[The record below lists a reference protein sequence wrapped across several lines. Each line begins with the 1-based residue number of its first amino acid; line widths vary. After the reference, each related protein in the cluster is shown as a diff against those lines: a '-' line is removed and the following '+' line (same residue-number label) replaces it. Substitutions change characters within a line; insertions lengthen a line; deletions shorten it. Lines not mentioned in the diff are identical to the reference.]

1 MTCECD
7 GYTIMVVHTTRKD
20 MPMKKRILVAWIGH
34 NDLLGLAGDLPKSR
48 QKAVLDCINKPLPA
62 RKQNGPIRTL
72 VQQEPFDE
80 VHLLSNGQE
89 KSITSQFAK
98 WLGVAAV
105 VHDVAV
111 ENPIDYSEIFTAAE
125 LILAKITE
133 GRPSV
138 ELCIHLSPGT
148 PAMTAIWVLLGKS
161 RYPATFF
168 QSYAGRALETT
179 IPFDLVVDYVPDL
192 LRRPDENLQHL
203 AAQSPQEVEGFEAI
217 IGQSQAIRLAV
228 GRAQKAAI
236 RDVPVLVLGETG
248 TGKELFARAIHA
260 ASHRKDGPFVAIN
273 CAAMPKDLLE
283 SELFGHAKGA
293 FTGADKPRA
302 GAFETADGGT
312 LFLDE
317 FGECGPEMQAKL
329 LRALQPPLG
338 KGPCHRVFQRLGES
352 KERIS
357 NVRVVAATNRD
368 LVADIRANRF
378 REDLYYRL
386 AVISLKL
393 PPLRE
398 RRSDVPIL
406 AKSLLDQINKEFA
419 ETEPGYEPRQLSRTA
434 LAYVKRHPWN
444 GNVRQLH
451 SALVQAAVMC
461 QGIEIKPRDLAASAA
476 EQGVSRQSELHNV
489 AIGDGFS
496 IKEHLEGIQ
505 KQILIRAMDEA
516 DGVLVKAA
524 RLLGIANYQSLDS
537 QLSRLGIDKSQWKR
551 RSRRSV

>member
-1 MTCECD
+1 MS
-7 GYTIMVVHTTRKD
+7 RK
-20 MPMKKRILVAWIGH
+20 RRLVSWIGH
-34 NDLLGLAGDLPKSR
+34 NDLLGLAADLPKSR
-48 QKAVLDCINKPLPA
+48 QAVVLDRINRALPA

-80 VHLLSNGQE
+80 IHLLSNGHDS
-89 KSITSQFAK
+89 SITREFVK
-98 WLGVAAV
+98 WLGVPAV
-105 VHDVAV
+105 VHDVTV
-111 ENPIDYSEIFTAAE
+111 ENPTDYSAIFTAAE
-125 LILAKITE
+125 ATLAKITA
-133 GRPSV
+133 GKSST

-161 RYPATFF
+161 RYPAKFF
-168 QSYAGRALETT
+168 QSYDGRASEST
-179 IPFDLVVDYVPDL
+179 IPFDLVVDYVPEL
-192 LRRPDENLQHL
+192 LRGPDHSLQHL
-203 AAQSPQEVEGFEAI
+203 ASQSPQDVEGFESI

-236 RDVPVLVLGETG
+236 RDVPVLILGETG
-248 TGKELFARAIHA
+248 TGKEMFARAIHA
-260 ASHRKDGPFVAIN
+260 ASHRKDGPFVPIN

-293 FTGADKPRA
+293 FTGADKPRV

-317 FGECGPEMQAKL
+317 FGECASEMQAKL
-329 LRALQPPLG
+329 LRALQPPPG
-338 KGPCHRVFQRLGES
+338 SGPCHRVFQRLGES
-352 KERIS
+352 RERSS
-357 NVRVVAATNRD
+357 NVRVVAATNSD
-368 LVADIRANRF
+368 LVAEIRANRF

-406 AKSLLDQINKEFA
+406 AKVLLDQINHEFA

-461 QGIEIKPRDLAASAA
+461 EGTEIKPRDLAASAA
-476 EQGVSRQSELHNV
+476 EQGTTEQSGAHNV
-489 AIGDGFS
+489 AIGDDFS
-496 IKEHLEGIQ
+496 IKQHLDGIQ
-505 KQILIRAMDEA
+505 KQFLIRAMDEA
-516 DGVLVKAA
+516 EGVLVKAA
-524 RLLGIANYQSLDS
+524 RLLGIANYQALDS
-537 QLSRLGIDKSQWKR
+537 QLARLGIDKSQWKR
-551 RSRRSV
+551 

>member
-1 MTCECD
+1 MATNR
-7 GYTIMVVHTTRKD
+7 V
-20 MPMKKRILVAWIGH
+20 LVAWVGH
-34 NDLLGLAGDLPKSR
+34 NDLLGLSADLP
-48 QKAVLDCINKPLPA
+48 QKQQAALLERINRSLPA
-62 RKQNGPIRTL
+62 RKQNGPIQTL

-80 VHLLSNGQE
+80 VHLLSNGH
-89 KSITSQFAK
+89 STSTTKAFVK
-98 WLGVAAV
+98 WLGVAAT

-111 ENPIDYSEIFTAAE
+111 DNPTDYSAIFAAAE
-125 LILAKITE
+125 TTLAGITA
-133 GRPSV
+133 GRSST

-161 RYPATFF
+161 RYPATFY
-168 QSYAGRALETT
+168 QSYDGRAWETT
-179 IPFDLVVDYVPDL
+179 IPFDLVVDYVPEL
-192 LRRPDENLQHL
+192 LRNPDHSLQHL
-203 AAQSPQEVEGFEAI
+203 ASRSPQDVEGFESI

-236 RDVPVLVLGETG
+236 RDVPVLILGETG
-248 TGKELFARAIHA
+248 TGKEMFARAVHA
-260 ASHRKDGPFVAIN
+260 ASHRKNGPFVAIN

-329 LRALQPPLG
+329 LRALQPPPG

-352 KERIS
+352 KERTS
-357 NVRVVAATNRD
+357 DVRVVAATNRN

-386 AVISLKL
+386 AVISLRL
-393 PPLRE
+393 PPLRD
-398 RRSDVPIL
+398 RRSDVPLL

-419 ETEPGYEPRQLSRTA
+419 ETEPGYEPRQLSRAA
-434 LAYVKRHPWN
+434 LTYVKRHPWN

-451 SALVQAAVMC
+451 SVLVQAAVMC
-461 QGIEIKPRDLAASAA
+461 EGTEIKPRDMAASAA
-476 EQGVSRQSELHNV
+476 EESRPDQLDV
-489 AIGDGFS
+489 MTTPIGGDFS
-496 IKEHLEGIQ
+496 LAEHLES
-505 KQILIRAMDEA
+505 IRKHFLMRALDDAE
-516 DGVLVKAA
+516 GVLAKAA
-524 RLLGIANYQSLDS
+524 RLLGIENYQTLDA
-537 QLSRLGIDKSQWKR
+537 QLKRLNIDRRQWKR
-551 RSRRSV
+551 A